1 MTLKRSFKGLSAF
14 VLAFVLLFVSMGL
27 GSSKADASEWGM
39 LSANYVTE
47 NSVSIHFD
55 SGKAFGTVTLY
66 KDGEAIYTHTSSLTT
81 GLKFDYVV
89 TSLQPNTSYN
99 FEVIGSSGTVQIYDQ
114 DVYTTKAIPE
124 EEITIGP
131 ELADSTTPDS
141 VGADS
146 PSGDDTLSSTSP
158 YTTDGYYFWVK
169 RTSGWDKV
177 GDDKYGFYD
186 PSHVRVNGFTSTNI
200 YSSGGSFQIKIKGVA
215 GIDKVSSRTIS
226 VTLKEWDGYAS
237 THKIKTWTIPLQT
250 YDQNLTITNASSYL
264 DGDNNMA
271 EFKIYVTVPSGFD
284 NIKDK
289 ILNVHYFD

>member
-1 MTLKRSFKGLSAF
+1 MTLKRSLKVFSAF
-14 VLAFVLLFVSMGL
+14 ILAFALLFVSMGL

-89 TSLQPNTSYN
+89 TSLKSNTTYN

-114 DVYTTKAIPE
+114 DAYTTTSIPE
-124 EEITIGP
+124 EESTIGP
-131 ELADSTTPDS
+131 ELADSTSPDS
-141 VGADS
+141 IGTDS

-158 YTTDGYYFWVK
+158 YTTDGYYYGTK

-177 GDDKYGFYD
+177 GDDRFWLKNHLYTTKTHE
-186 PSHVRVNGFTSTNI
+186 SSII
-200 YSSGGSFQIKIKGVA
+200 YSTGGSFQIKIKGIA
-215 GIDKVSSRTIS
+215 GIDKISSRNVT
-226 VTLKEWDGYAS
+226 VTLKEYDAPAS
-237 THKIKTWTIPLQT
+237 QFINKVKSWTIPLQT
-250 YDQNLTITNASSYL
+250 YDQNLTITNAGSYV
-264 DGDNNMA
+264 DGANKKA
-271 EFKIYVTVPSGFD
+271 EFLVYFTYSRGLD
-284 NIKDK
+284 NAEKYMY
-289 ILNVHYFD
+289 VHYFD